1 MIETTAAPK
10 VPEPAVSCDEIT
22 KLVPEYEMM
31 YPAMYLAGL
40 AVAATRTYWPTANAH
55 PESTTKVLVPIAIV
69 TAGNAGTA
77 DDILGS
83 GP

>member
-1 MIETTAAPK
+1 METTAAPK
-10 VPEPAVSCDEIT
+10 VPVPAVSCDEIT

-40 AVAATRTYWPTANAH
+40 AVAATRTYCPTANAH

-69 TAGNAGTA
+69 TAGVAGTA